1 MGNLSGVQSSSSPS
15 LPSCRVLHL
24 QNPPMS
30 PLLLLSSVNYSIITE
45 IQCQNSDFTTITIIS
60 ISIFRQLHLIS
71 REIGIATTDIIGYN
85 RKGGGNKTK
94 NNLKTGKNGFSL
106 HSFPSCSSVF
116 SLRIGVITNASSR
129 NSKRTL
135 SKGAVH
141 EDPVLA
147 PDNVVPRQSLYNPVQ
162 ASLLTVGSWSSK
174 SKCLSHFNR
183 PVLFKRQFFE
193 KNV

>member
-30 PLLLLSSVNYSIITE
+30 PPLLLSSVNYSIITE

-106 HSFPSCSSVF
+106 HSFPTIMI
-116 SLRIGVITNASSR
+116 SLA
-129 NSKRTL
+129 
-135 SKGAVH
+135 
-141 EDPVLA
+141 
-147 PDNVVPRQSLYNPVQ
+147 
-162 ASLLTVGSWSSK
+162 
-174 SKCLSHFNR
+174 
-183 PVLFKRQFFE
+183 LFTKFVA
-193 KNV
+193 N